1 MNLHALRFVTLFLVS
16 VRFANAQEVSIDVNR
31 FLLEAIDGAEAAATV
46 NNDGPNSQPAVT
58 AAVSKTGLEFWS
70 VELRAPDVNF
80 EQGKTYEIKFQ
91 AKSVPARYIYAVPE
105 KVIGNQSSVAEG
117 TILHLSDQWTECTV
131 IFNTTESAN
140 PGRLTLSSLST
151 IPATF
156 SFSNVR
162 VSEK

>member
-1 MNLHALRFVTLFLVS
+1 MNLRTATFVTLFLVS
-16 VRFANAQEVSIDVNR
+16 LRFANAQESSIDVNR
-31 FLLEAIDGAEAAATV
+31 FLLEAIEGARAAATV

-58 AAVSKTGLEFWS
+58 AVVSKTGLEFWS

-91 AKSVPARYIYAVPE
+91 AKSAPSRYIYVVPE
-105 KVIGNQSSVAEG
+105 KVNGNQASVAEG
-117 TILHLSDQWTECTV
+117 TILHLSDQWTECTAV
-131 IFNTTESAN
+131 FNTTEPAN
-140 PGRLTLSSLST
+140 PGRLTISSLST

-156 SFSNVR
+156 SFTNVR

>member
-1 MNLHALRFVTLFLVS
+1 MNLRAVTLLTLFLVS
-16 VRFANAQEVSIDVNR
+16 VCFANAQESSIDVNR

-58 AAVSKTGLEFWS
+58 AVVSKTGLEFWS

-80 EQGKTYEIKFQ
+80 EQGKNYEIKFQ
-91 AKSVPARYIYAVPE
+91 AKSVPSRYIYVVPE
-105 KVIGNQSSVAEG
+105 KVNGNQASVAEG

-131 IFNTTESAN
+131 VFNTTEQGN
-140 PGRLTLSSLST
+140 PGRLTISSLST

>member
-1 MNLHALRFVTLFLVS
+1 MNIHAVTLLTLSLVS
-16 VRFANAQEVSIDVNR
+16 VCFADAQESSIDVNR
-31 FLLEAIDGAEAAATV
+31 FLLEAIDGAQAAATV

-58 AAVSKTGLEFWS
+58 AVVSKTGLEFWS

-91 AKSVPARYIYAVPE
+91 AKSAPSRYIYVVPE
-105 KVIGNQSSVAEG
+105 KVNGNQSSVAEG
-117 TILHLSDQWTECTV
+117 TILHLSDQWAECTV
-131 IFNTTESAN
+131 VFNTTEPAN
-140 PGRLTLSSLST
+140 PGRLTISSLST
-151 IPATF
+151 FPAAF